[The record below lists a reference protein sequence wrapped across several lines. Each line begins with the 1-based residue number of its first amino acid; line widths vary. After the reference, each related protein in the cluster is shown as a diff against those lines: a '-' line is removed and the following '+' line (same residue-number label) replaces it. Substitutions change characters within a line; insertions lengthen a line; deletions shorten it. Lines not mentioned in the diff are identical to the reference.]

1 MVVEVANLKNKK
13 INSAIIRCILMTR
26 LSSYASSFEFFEQKK
41 SSSAFQ
47 EYSVNKIYHLFVFA
61 VDVDK
66 LHG

>member
-1 MVVEVANLKNKK
+1 
-13 INSAIIRCILMTR
+13 MTSR
-26 LSSYASSFEFFEQKK
+26 LFTLLIVLFPSFVYAQALDPKAVEFFEQKK